1 MGGEYGFNS
10 QQVVQLDCSYLL
22 HNNDDVNAGKTMMI
36 MMMMKRRKI
45 QIKRQC
51 VMMER
56 TTNDVV
62 CESVCVC
69 AMNAI
74 AKAGCC

>member
-1 MGGEYGFNS
+1 MGGEYGFNN

-22 HNNDDVNAGKTMMI
+22 HNNDDVNAGKTMM
-36 MMMMKRRKI
+36 MKRRKI
-45 QIKRQC
+45 LIKRLC

-74 AKAGCC
+74 AKAGCCC